1 MLKKNKTEFLTN
13 KKDNKNLWTREK
25 ESVEIFSPSHFFL
38 SHFCVLNLSSHVF
51 LAFRLSSPVLSP
63 HLLTQKM
70 FQIFPPPPFC
80 LTTRKWPR
88 SHFSIYILNLSN
100 ADYLPINST
109 LILSLSLD
117 SDHETTRLRY
127 QGLWAPN
134 NNRQPL
140 RSHHD
145 PVPGSH
151 CTLVQS
157 TLPVTITVPSYWY
170 YRYTYQPH
178 ARQLSYQSDPAHLI
192 QYIDQPKGNTVQIKT
207 QRLKIPEGEVTN
219 PG

>member
-1 MLKKNKTEFLTN
+1 MDFISFASWTGMLSLFETYFGTWHRIRQQDKAYSNIKILLYHWLLIYVHMSKPTGGRRPCDINC
-13 KKDNKNLWTREK
+13 
-25 ESVEIFSPSHFFL
+25 SIFFPAPFWSHNQKVVWV
-38 SHFCVLNLSSHVF
+38 S
-51 LAFRLSSPVLSP
+51 
-63 HLLTQKM
+63 LLYLPTK
-70 FQIFPPPPFC
+70 
-80 LTTRKWPR
+80 
-88 SHFSIYILNLSN
+88 SN

-109 LILSLSLD
+109 LILSQSLG

-157 TLPVTITVPSYWY
+157 TLPVTITVPSYWLIL
-170 YRYTYQPH
+170 PVH
-178 ARQLSYQSDPAHLI
+178 LSA
-192 QYIDQPKGNTVQIKT
+192 
-207 QRLKIPEGEVTN
+207 
-219 PG
+219 

>member
-1 MLKKNKTEFLTN
+1 MST
-13 KKDNKNLWTREK
+13 
-25 ESVEIFSPSHFFL
+25 
-38 SHFCVLNLSSHVF
+38 C
-51 LAFRLSSPVLSP
+51 
-63 HLLTQKM
+63 QKSKATSGLGPCDINCSK
-70 FQIFPPPPFC
+70 IFPAPF
-80 LTTRKWPR
+80 W
-88 SHFSIYILNLSN
+88 SHNQKVVWVSLLYLHTKSN
-100 ADYLPINST
+100 ADNLPINST
-109 LILSLSLD
+109 LILSQSLG

-157 TLPVTITVPSYWY
+157 KLPVTITVPSYWY

-178 ARQLSYQSDPAHLI
+178 ARQLYYQSCNASSDTT
-192 QYIDQPKGNTVQIKT
+192 ID
-207 QRLKIPEGEVTN
+207 TN
-219 PG
+219 SANKRNV